1 MYLRATEVAAKV
13 GVSTNKSGTVNK
25 QINGNAN
32 ANVGGYIEA
41 HYKVNFYYPFIS
53 HVIQHLN
60 VNRFPVKIKGVLLA
74 SFLIPEKLHVLDECS
89 KIEQVALFLSAQTSS
104 ARAK

>member
-13 GVSTNKSGTVNK
+13 VSTNKPGTVNM
-25 QINGNAN
+25 QINGSAN

-60 VNRFPVKIKGVLLA
+60 NRFPVKIKGVLLA
-74 SFLIPEKLHVLDECS
+74 SFFIPEKLHVLDE
-89 KIEQVALFLSAQTSS
+89 IVVA
-104 ARAK
+104 K